1 MEDRMRRERAL
12 RIVLFIVGL
21 IFLAGVYPLITSIR
35 EGWQANKEDSLPMG
49 ISLYVMQGIFLL
61 LSARDPLANRGV
73 ITFAAWLNIAHA
85 AVMVIMSIHLP
96 RERQDLLVA
105 LAIFALIGAVLIA
118 LLPKGQK
125 HPVSTA

>member
-1 MEDRMRRERAL
+1 
-12 RIVLFIVGL
+12 
-21 IFLAGVYPLITSIR
+21 
-35 EGWQANKEDSLPMG
+35 MG

-61 LSARDPLANRGV
+61 LAARDPLANRGV

-96 RERQDLLVA
+96 HERQDLLGA
-105 LAIFALIGAVLIA
+105 SAIFALIGAVLIA

-125 HPVSTA
+125 HPMSTA

>member
-1 MEDRMRRERAL
+1 VRRERAL
-12 RIVLFIVGL
+12 RIVLVIVGL

-35 EGWQANKEDSLPMG
+35 EGWQANKEDPLPMG

-61 LSARDPLANRGV
+61 LAARDPLANRGV

-96 RERQDLLVA
+96 HERQDLLVA
-105 LAIFALIGAVLIA
+105 SAIFALIGVVLIA
-118 LLPKGQK
+118 LQPKGQK
-125 HPVSTA
+125 HPVFMA